1 MTEFLKEGFA
11 VDHKALAD
19 LLFPNVT
26 KTVEDLEAE
35 YPPRDL
41 PEGAAVTRFAPSPT
55 GFLHFGG
62 LFPIMTSERL
72 ARLSG
77 GVFYLRIE
85 DTDSKRE
92 IPGAVELII
101 NTLAQFGIRFDEGAV
116 IDGDKGSYGP
126 YRQRSRKEIYHVAAK
141 KFVSMGLAYPC
152 FCSEDDLAALRER
165 QKAEKANF
173 GYYGKWASCRNL
185 TLEEIDRRIGRGD
198 KYVLRFRSG
207 GDQKNKLK
215 FTDLVKGELLLTEND
230 IDHVLL
236 KSDGIPTYHFAHLVD
251 DHLMRTTHVVRGDEW
266 LSTLPFHLQ
275 LFDALGWKRPKYLHI
290 SPLMKMDGESKR
302 KLSKRKDPEI
312 ALTYYHSEGY
322 PKEAV
327 IEYVMNTLNSNFED
341 WRRANPCASVFDF
354 KFSVKKMS
362 PSGALFDLNKL
373 RDISKNVIAAMDA
386 ETVYGSLSEWA
397 GEYDREFHSLITADP
412 QYTLGILSIDRGGK
426 KPRKDAAAWSDFREL
441 TSFFFDPIFAPEYD
455 YPEVFDTDDLI
466 SILEDY
472 RTIYDPADDNAAWFE
487 KIRQLA
493 ARHGCCPD
501 MKLYRQDPGA
511 YKAHVGDVSMVIR
524 VAVCGRRQSPDLGEV
539 MRVMG
544 PEMVD
549 ARLARAID
557 ELRRNGQA
565 V

>member
-1 MTEFLKEGFA
+1 
-11 VDHKALAD
+11 
-19 LLFPNVT
+19 
-26 KTVEDLEAE
+26 
-35 YPPRDL
+35 
-41 PEGAAVTRFAPSPT
+41 
-55 GFLHFGG
+55 
-62 LFPIMTSERL
+62 
-72 ARLSG
+72 
-77 GVFYLRIE
+77 
-85 DTDSKRE
+85 
-92 IPGAVELII
+92 
-101 NTLAQFGIRFDEGAV
+101 
-116 IDGDKGSYGP
+116 
-126 YRQRSRKEIYHVAAK
+126 
-141 KFVSMGLAYPC
+141 
-152 FCSEDDLAALRER
+152 
-165 QKAEKANF
+165 
-173 GYYGKWASCRNL
+173 
-185 TLEEIDRRIGRGD
+185 
-198 KYVLRFRSG
+198 
-207 GDQKNKLK
+207 
-215 FTDLVKGELLLTEND
+215 
-230 IDHVLL
+230 
-236 KSDGIPTYHFAHLVD
+236 
-251 DHLMRTTHVVRGDEW
+251 
-266 LSTLPFHLQ
+266 
-275 LFDALGWKRPKYLHI
+275 
-290 SPLMKMDGESKR
+290 MKMDGESKR